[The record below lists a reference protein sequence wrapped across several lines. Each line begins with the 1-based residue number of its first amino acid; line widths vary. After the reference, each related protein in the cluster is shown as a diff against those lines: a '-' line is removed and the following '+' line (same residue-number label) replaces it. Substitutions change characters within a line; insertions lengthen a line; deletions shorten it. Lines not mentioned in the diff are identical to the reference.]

1 MDGYHFYWEQPAQAQ
16 VIATSNGLFKT
27 PHCLCI
33 FFMLPKLVL
42 VTQCNSWK
50 IHLLHIVEF
59 HIDTLFELQEV
70 RDSVGGIVEK
80 YTRGCQHNNT
90 PDYPV

>member
-1 MDGYHFYWEQPAQAQ
+1 MIRISSHVAYECSDFTVFIDVSIDPAY
-16 VIATSNGLFKT
+16 
-27 PHCLCI
+27 CLCI